1 MPNRLA
7 HETSPYLLQHANNPV
22 DWYPWGEEALARARE
37 LDRPIFL
44 SIGYS
49 ACHWCH
55 VMEHES
61 FENAQIAA
69 LMNQHFVCIKVD
81 REERPDLDH
90 IYMTAVQMISG
101 HGGWPMSVF
110 LTPQLEP
117 IYGGTYWPP
126 ADRMGMPGFARVL
139 TAVADAWTNRR
150 EDVRRQARELAAH
163 VERVCRQEIAQ
174 SEPSARALE
183 SAEAALLRV
192 FDRQHGGFGGAPK
205 FPHPMDLRL
214 LLRRWRDHPREE
226 LLYAVTHTLDKMAS
240 GGIYDHLGGGFHR
253 YAVDE
258 RWLVPHFEKMLY
270 DNALLA
276 ACYTEAWQATRKPL
290 YYRVACETLDYL
302 LRDMAHPPGGF
313 YSSQDADSEG
323 EEGKYY
329 LWTPAQ
335 VNAVLGRPAA
345 ELFCYVYDVT
355 EHGNFERRNV
365 LNLPKTIEQ
374 CARLRG
380 IEPRE
385 LSGELDGMRERLL
398 EARRQRVP
406 PGLDD
411 KLLTNW
417 NGLAIEALA
426 LAGGAFRNSRY
437 VEAAAR
443 TAEFFLNEL
452 RPGGRLLHCYCQ
464 GQARFAAYL
473 DDFATLANGLLT
485 LYETTFNER
494 WLSAAVELADEML
507 ARFQDRDA
515 GGFYFTAADHEP
527 LLARHKDVQDASVPS
542 ATGMA
547 ATVLVRLARLLNR
560 ADYAAAARNTLSAC
574 GQLME
579 QHPAATGQ
587 LLLALDLYLAPPC
600 EVVVAGGLAPKRE
613 KLLNAI
619 RERFWPRKALAARP
633 ADNETPLLDP
643 LFAGKTLGPQE
654 PILYLCQNYA
664 CQHPLDKLDEALA
677 AVERLAPAPKVV
689 SA

>member
-7 HETSPYLLQHANNPV
+7 QETSPYLLQHADNPV
-22 DWYPWGEEALARARE
+22 DWYPWGEEALGRARE

-61 FENAQIAA
+61 FENAEIAA

-90 IYMTAVQMISG
+90 IYMAAVQLISG
-101 HGGWPMSVF
+101 RGGWPMSVF

-139 TAVADAWTNRR
+139 SAVAEAWANRR

-163 VERVCRQEIAQ
+163 VERICRQEMEEC
-174 SEPSARALE
+174 EPSPRALD
-183 SAEAALLRV
+183 SAEAALLRI

-214 LLRRWRDHPREE
+214 LLRRWRDRPREE
-226 LLYAVTHTLDKMAS
+226 VLHAVTHTLDKMAS

-276 ACYTEAWQATRKPL
+276 ACYAEAWQATRKPL

-302 LRDMAHPPGGF
+302 LRDMAHPAGGF

-335 VNAVLGRPAA
+335 VSAVLGRPAA

-365 LNLPKTIEQ
+365 LNLPKTVEQ

-398 EARRQRVP
+398 EARRQRVA

-437 VEAAAR
+437 VQAAVR
-443 TAEFFLNEL
+443 TADFFLSEL
-452 RPGGRLLHCYCQ
+452 RPGGRLLHCYRQ

-473 DDFATLANGLLT
+473 DDFATLANGLVT
-485 LYETTFNER
+485 LYEATFDER
-494 WLSAAVELADEML
+494 WLAAAVELVDEML

-515 GGFYFTAADHEP
+515 GGFFFTASDHEP

-560 ADYAAAARNTLSAC
+560 GDYAAAARNALCAC
-574 GQLME
+574 GHLME

-600 EVVVAGGLAPKRE
+600 EVVVAGGLSAKRD
-613 KLLNAI
+613 KLLSAI

-633 ADNETPLLDP
+633 AEVQQPLLDP
-643 LFAGKTLGPQE
+643 LFADKPLGSQD

-664 CQHPLDKLDEALA
+664 CQRPLEKLDEALA
-677 AVERLAPAPKVV
+677 AIERLAPAPKVV
-689 SA
+689 GA